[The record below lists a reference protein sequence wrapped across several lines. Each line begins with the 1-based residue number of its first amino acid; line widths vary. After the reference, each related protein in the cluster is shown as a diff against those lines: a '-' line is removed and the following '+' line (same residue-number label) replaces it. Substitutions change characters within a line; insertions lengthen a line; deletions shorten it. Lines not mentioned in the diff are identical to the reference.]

1 MKADDLVSLTDP
13 APALTLDP
21 GRKPLVQVRT
31 RGGDPSIGRVDRKD
45 VRKSERVLLAERR
58 AMRSDWLLLVSA

>member
-1 MKADDLVSLTDP
+1 MCALQMKADDLVSLTDP

-31 RGGDPSIGRVDRKD
+31 RGFGDPSIGRVDRKD

-58 AMRSDWLLLVSA
+58 AMRSD